1 MKENEKRIK
10 SKYQKHK
17 KKHYTPVILIKIN
30 EKKNIGIIK
39 IIFKKY

>member
-17 KKHYTPVILIKIN
+17 KKKHYTPVILIKIN
-30 EKKNIGIIK
+30 EKKKHRNYKNNI
-39 IIFKKY
+39 